1 MENFFCVTFL
11 KQPECMTFVTSWNGR
26 VRNELFF
33 EVENQLIITFNFAN
47 VQSLNF
53 CDTIHEY

>member
-1 MENFFCVTFL
+1 
-11 KQPECMTFVTSWNGR
+11 MTFVTTWNGR

-53 CDTIHEY
+53 CDTIHKY